1 MTTPGMTTMYYRH
14 FGLNGAP
21 YQFTPS
27 PKVLFLSQAHREA
40 LAALEWGLRHEPS
53 GFTLLVGETG
63 TGKTTLVLSTL
74 SHDHERIRVAYVGSP
89 KLGFEGM
96 LCAILRQLNIQV
108 CTDDRL
114 AVMEAFSSY
123 VARLKSTERLVVVV
137 DEAQGLSDDLLEELR
152 LLSNCEN
159 GADEK
164 RLQFVLVGQ
173 PELLER
179 LMKLHLRQLND
190 RIGAR
195 VILNPLERA
204 EAFAY
209 VDYRLAA
216 CQGRMKKIFARN
228 ALAHL
233 IDHSGGIPRR
243 INVLCHN
250 AMLLAYSSGAKKV
263 RLEAARTAVA
273 EYENLFQ
280 SARPFTPRQSSSR
293 PGWKM
298 LRRVGRPAAA
308 LLTLG
313 LIATAGAYFWTVA
326 KPYRWLPAMIGGG
339 SPVSSV
345 HNTRGVA
352 KPLIFDIRID
362 PTGIFYLPADESGH
376 QE

>member
-27 PKVLFLSQAHREA
+27 PKTLFLSQAHREA
-40 LAALEWGLRHEPS
+40 RAALEWGFLHEPS

-63 TGKTTLVLSTL
+63 TGKTTLLLSVLS
-74 SHDHERIRVAYVGSP
+74 HEYERIRVAYVGNP

-96 LCAILRQLNIQV
+96 LRAILRQLNIQV

-114 AVMEAFSSY
+114 AVMEAFSSRL
-123 VARLKSTERLVVVV
+123 ARLKSTERLVVVV

-159 GADEK
+159 GDEK

-179 LMKLHLRQLND
+179 LMKPHLRQLND

-216 CQGRMKKIFARN
+216 RQGRMKKIFASN

-250 AMLLAYSSGAKKV
+250 AMVLAYSSGTKKV
-263 RLEAARTAVA
+263 RLEAARTAVS
-273 EYENLFQ
+273 EYENLLQ
-280 SARPFTPRQSSSR
+280 SARPFIPEQSSSR
-293 PGWKM
+293 PRWKM
-298 LRRVGRPAAA
+298 FRRVGRPAAA
-308 LLTLG
+308 LFTLG
-313 LIATAGAYFWTVA
+313 LIGMGAAYFWTVA
-326 KPYRWLPAMIGGG
+326 KPYQWIPAMIGGG
-339 SPVSSV
+339 SPVSNV
-345 HNTRGVA
+345 HNLRGEA
-352 KPLIFDIRID
+352 NPLISNIRHIH
-362 PTGIFYLPADESGH
+362 PKAIVYLPADDSRR

>member
-1 MTTPGMTTMYYRH
+1 MYYQH
-14 FGLNGAP
+14 FGLSGAP

-27 PKVLFLSQAHREA
+27 PEVLFLSPAHREA
-40 LAALEWGLRHEPS
+40 LAALEWGLLHEPS

-63 TGKTTLVLSTL
+63 TGKTTLVQSAL
-74 SHDHERIRVAYVGSP
+74 SHDHDGIRVAYVGSP

-96 LCAILRQLNIQV
+96 LRAILRQLNIQV
-108 CTDDRL
+108 CSDDRL
-114 AVMEAFSSY
+114 AVMEAFSSCL
-123 VARLKSTERLVVVV
+123 ARLKSTERVVVVV

-159 GADEK
+159 GDEK

-173 PELLER
+173 PELLVR
-179 LMKLHLRQLND
+179 LMKPHLRQLND

-216 CQGRMKKIFARN
+216 RQGRRKKIFASN

-250 AMLLAYSSGAKKV
+250 AMVLAYSSGTKKV
-263 RLEAARTAVA
+263 RLEAARTAAA
-273 EYENLFQ
+273 EYENLLQ
-280 SARPFTPRQSSSR
+280 SARPFIPEQSSSR
-293 PGWKM
+293 QAWKA
-298 LRRVGRPAAA
+298 LWRIGRPAAA
-308 LLTLG
+308 LFTLG
-313 LIATAGAYFWTVA
+313 VIGMGAAYFWTVA
-326 KPYRWLPAMIGGG
+326 KPYQWIPAMIG
-339 SPVSSV
+339 SSAPVSDV
-345 HNTRGVA
+345 HNPRGEA
-352 KPLIFDIRID
+352 NPLISNIRHIH
-362 PTGIFYLPADESGH
+362 PKGIVYLRRMIPGARSKTS
-376 QE
+376 

>member
-1 MTTPGMTTMYYRH
+1 MTTPSTTTMYYRH
-14 FGLNGAP
+14 FGLSGEP

-27 PKVLFLSQAHREA
+27 PKVLFLSQSHREA
-40 LAALEWGLRHEPS
+40 LAALEWGFLHEPS

-63 TGKTTLVLSTL
+63 TGKTTLVRSAL
-74 SHDHERIRVAYVGSP
+74 SHDYERIRLACVGSP
-89 KLGFEGM
+89 KLGFEEM
-96 LCAILRQLNIQV
+96 LRAILRQLNIQV
-108 CTDDRL
+108 RADDRL
-114 AVMEAFSSY
+114 AVMDAFSSCL
-123 VARLKSTERLVVVV
+123 ASMKSTERLVVVV

-159 GADEK
+159 GDEK

-179 LMKLHLRQLND
+179 LMKPHLRQLND

-209 VDYRLAA
+209 VAYRLAA
-216 CQGRMKKIFARN
+216 RQGRMKKIFARN

-250 AMLLAYSSGAKKV
+250 AMLLAYSTGVKKV
-263 RLEAARTAVA
+263 KLEAARTAVA

-280 SARPFTPRQSSSR
+280 SARPFTPQQSSSR

-352 KPLIFDIRID
+352 KPLIFDIRIH
-362 PTGIFYLPADESGH
+362 PTGIVYLPADDSRH

>member
-1 MTTPGMTTMYYRH
+1 MTTPGTTTMYYQH

-27 PKVLFLSQAHREA
+27 PKMLFLSQAHREA
-40 LAALEWGLRHEPS
+40 RAALEWGFLHEPS

-63 TGKTTLVLSTL
+63 TGKTTLLLSVLS
-74 SHDHERIRVAYVGSP
+74 HEYEHIRVACVDSP

-96 LCAILRQLNIQV
+96 LCVILRQLNVQA

-114 AVMEAFSSY
+114 AVMDTFRSCLL
-123 VARLKSTERLVVVV
+123 RLKSGERLVVVV
-137 DEAQGLSDDLLEELR
+137 DEAQGLSDDLLEKLR

-159 GADEK
+159 GDEK

-179 LMKLHLRQLND
+179 LMKPHLRQLND

-216 CQGRMKKIFARN
+216 RQGRMKRTFAGN

-233 IDHSGGIPRR
+233 IEHSGGIPRR

-250 AMLLAYSSGAKKV
+250 AMLLAYSAGARKV
-263 RLEAARTAVA
+263 KLEAARTAVA

-280 SARPFTPRQSSSR
+280 GARPFIPEQSSSR
-293 PGWKM
+293 PGWKA
-298 LRRVGRPAAA
+298 LWRVGRPAAT
-308 LLTLG
+308 LLMLG
-313 LIATAGAYFWTVA
+313 LMGTAAAYFWTVA
-326 KPYRWLPAMIGGG
+326 KPYEWIRAMIGGA
-339 SPVSSV
+339 SPLSSV
-345 HNTRGVA
+345 HNPRGEA
-352 KPLIFDIRID
+352 SPLFSNIRYIH
-362 PTGIFYLPADESGH
+362 PKGIVYLPTDDSRY